1 MTTLSCLAIGVGFL
15 VAVGLLILAAFL
27 LGWVLP
33 AVIERSK
40 ARRDAAGPNTD

>member
-1 MTTLSCLAIGVGFL
+1 MTALSCLAIGIAFL
-15 VAVGLLILAAFL
+15 VALALLLLAAFL

-40 ARRDAAGPNTD
+40 ARKDALPPNTD